1 MLSTEVNGLLARARC
16 VAAAVIMATAATSVS
31 AQSWGLPPEAL
42 GANSKRLLQADH
54 SLDGLDFAA
63 GEIERRNNDVNDL
76 FNARSIAVG
85 SSLCAQRVDA
95 FVAETFGGVI
105 ENEDGVRGKI
115 YRYTNAD
122 STGQLIC
129 NGNSEDCP
137 NFPRGLSR
145 SGTGILSAGDLPVS
159 VDNGARVW
167 LMAPE
172 SCPEDSFGPA
182 VKLDRGI
189 CLDDG
194 DGESCTPVLN
204 IIDTEFLD
212 FPVGGL
218 EGGGLIVLTLFPAKL
233 LHYSSAAIDC
243 RLEGECGADA
253 VPDVLADVPLPNG
266 RLPTGLAILPGGE
279 ILVSYLQ
286 GAIDAFRI
294 VNGEAVKNGTRF
306 ATGLGWG
313 LEGID
318 AGLVDGE
325 EKVYAAHPGNK
336 NYVKF
341 DVTRANSSVTGTVN
355 STLSMG
361 NYRQRPRDVA
371 VNNSQAS
378 GQGCIEV
385 DGNFEC
391 KTTTLAFTI
400 NGQQNF
406 GPGDTILEVTT
417 RTECDPRLPTDAPR
431 PLPLS
436 ELGVGGDLGELS
448 IGPNCL
454 GVPVASNPSC
464 RALIISEVSS
474 NWQIDPGA
482 WVEVQADTEDFLP
495 GAQGCPGTAGRV
507 HYHPGPEPGKLPF
520 WVDGEKTLSCDGSG
534 NNCQEGS
541 QTGDI
546 TWACENPRRG
556 LGRESSVWVQCSSR
570 LLLAKG
576 QIPES
581 QYRLQLR
588 EEAATRLENLLELL
602 GEVLANRPQFRN
614 KLINTT
620 QIALNRINEITADMA
635 PNVYTNKL
643 TKARDRCFAAAELV
657 ADRRSKFTSAPEVG
671 DVLSRFASCA
681 LLLSEEGLGE
691 TDYEP
696 PFMGLAGQEKPDEPP
711 VIPILPGL

>member
-1 MLSTEVNGLLARARC
+1 MRPTEVISLLARARRV
-16 VAAAVIMATAATSVS
+16 VAFVIMATAATSVS

-42 GANSKRLLQADH
+42 GANSKRLLRADS

-63 GEIERRNNDVNDL
+63 GEIERRNNDVHDV

-85 SSLCAQRVDA
+85 SSLCRQMVDA
-95 FVAETFGGVI
+95 FVADTFGGR
-105 ENEDGVRGKI
+105 NETVDGRRGKI
-115 YRYTNAD
+115 LRYTNAD
-122 STGQLIC
+122 STGEVIC
-129 NGNSEDCP
+129 DGTSNDCP

-159 VDNGARVW
+159 VENGARVW
-167 LMAPE
+167 LIPPE
-172 SCPEDSFGPA
+172 SCSNDSFGPA

-189 CLDDG
+189 CLDN
-194 DGESCTPVLN
+194 GEGCTPVLDV
-204 IIDTEFLD
+204 IDTEFLD

-243 RLEGECGADA
+243 RLDGECGADA
-253 VPDVLADVPLPNG
+253 VPDVLADIPLPNG

-294 VNGEAVKNGTRF
+294 VNGEAVKNRTRF
-306 ATGLGWG
+306 ATGLGYG

-325 EKVYAAHPGNK
+325 EKVYAAHPVNK
-336 NYVKF
+336 NYLKF
-341 DVTRANSSVTGTVN
+341 DVTRTNSSVTGAVN
-355 STLSMG
+355 STLTPG

-371 VNNSQAS
+371 VNNSQAA

-391 KTTTLAFTI
+391 KTTTLGFTI

-417 RTECDPRLPTDAPR
+417 RTECDPRLPTDSPR
-431 PLPLS
+431 ALPLS
-436 ELGVGGDLGELS
+436 ELGIGGDLGELS

-454 GVPVASNPSC
+454 GVPVANNPSC

-495 GAQGCPGTAGRV
+495 GAQGCPGTGGRV
-507 HYHPGPEPGKLPF
+507 HYHPGPEPGKQPF
-520 WVDGEKTLSCDGSG
+520 WVDGEKTLSCDDNG

-541 QTGDI
+541 WTGDI

-570 LLLAKG
+570 LLLVKD
-576 QIPES
+576 QIDNG
-581 QYRLQLR
+581 QYRLQLK

-602 GEVLANRPQFRN
+602 DEVLDNRPQFRE

-620 QIALNRINEITADMA
+620 QIALDRINEISADMTQK
-635 PNVYTNKL
+635 VYENKL

-657 ADRRSKFTSAPEVG
+657 ADRRNKFTSAPEVG
-671 DVLSRFASCA
+671 DVLSRFASCS

-691 TDYEP
+691 TDYQP
-696 PFMGLAGQEKPDEPP
+696 PFMGLAGQEEPDEPP

>member
-1 MLSTEVNGLLARARC
+1 MLSTEVNGLLVRLRR
-16 VAAAVIMATAATSVS
+16 VAAALILATVATSVS

-42 GANSKRLLQADH
+42 GANSKRLFRADH

-63 GEIERRNNDVNDL
+63 GDIERRNNDVSAL

-85 SSLCAQRVDA
+85 SSICEQRVDA
-95 FVAETFGGVI
+95 FVAETFGGRVA
-105 ENEDGVRGKI
+105 NEDGIRGKI

-129 NGNSEDCP
+129 NGTSRDCP

-145 SGTGILSAGDLPVS
+145 SGTGILSAGDLPVNAES
-159 VDNGARVW
+159 GARVW

-182 VKLDRGI
+182 VKLDNGI
-189 CLDDG
+189 CLDNG
-194 DGESCTPVLN
+194 GGEGCTPVLDV
-204 IIDTEFLD
+204 IDTEFLD
-212 FPVGGL
+212 FPVSGL

-243 RLEGECGADA
+243 RLDGECGADA
-253 VPDVLADVPLPNG
+253 VPDVLADIPVPNG
-266 RLPTGLAILPGGE
+266 RLPSGLAILPGGE

-286 GAIDAFRI
+286 GSIDAFKI
-294 VNGEAVKNGTRF
+294 VNGEAVKNSTRF
-306 ATGLGWG
+306 ATGLDWG

-318 AGLVDGE
+318 AGLVGGE
-325 EKVYAAHPGNK
+325 EKVYAAHPVNK
-336 NYVKF
+336 NYVKL
-341 DVTRANSSVTGTVN
+341 DVMRTKSSVTGAVN

-378 GQGCIEV
+378 GQGCVEV

-391 KTTTLAFTI
+391 KTTTLGFTI

-417 RTECDPRLPTDAPR
+417 RTECDPRRPTDAPR

-436 ELGVGGDLGELS
+436 ELGIGGDLGELS

-495 GAQGCPGTAGRV
+495 GAQDCPGTAGRV

-534 NNCQEGS
+534 NNCKEGS

-570 LLLAKG
+570 LLLVKN
-576 QIPES
+576 QIPDG
-581 QYRLQLR
+581 QYRLQLK
-588 EEAATRLENLLELL
+588 EEAQTRLENLLELL
-602 GEVLANRPQFRN
+602 DNVLVGRTEFRD

-620 QIALNRINEITADMA
+620 QIALNRINEITAGM
-635 PNVYTNKL
+635 PQNQYENKL
-643 TKARDRCFAAAELV
+643 TKARDRCFDAAEFV
-657 ADRRSKFTSAPEVG
+657 ADRRNKFDEAPEVG
-671 DVLSRFASCA
+671 DVLSRFANCS

-691 TDYEP
+691 TSYQP
-696 PFMGLAGQEKPDEPP
+696 PFMGLSGQEEPDEPP
-711 VIPILPGL
+711 VIPIVPGN